1 VKYGSEESI
10 ALTEQIYRALAL
22 GAHKSSVI
30 MAYERGAFPV
40 HNHELEKNHPFFRR
54 LIENSS
60 EEINDLYYAKGR
72 RNICLTTTAPAGS
85 VSTQTQTTSGIEPT
99 IFIDYLRYRKI
110 NPNDTDAKVD
120 RVDELGDKWQQYRVY
135 HHGVVKWMETTGE
148 TDTTKSPYFGATCN
162 EIDWVSS
169 VDVQAAAQKWVEHS
183 ISKTCN
189 LPRDVSKEVVSQCYM
204 RAWEMGCK
212 GFTVYREGS
221 RDAVIVS
228 SDASKDEQKKEGIVE
243 NHAPKRPKELDCD
256 IHQVKVAGESW
267 TMLVGLLNGR
277 PYEVFGGLSR
287 LIEVPKKRKTGRLL
301 KNGRKEGVTTYN
313 LVLGE
318 EDDEMKI
325 KDVVSVFDNETHG
338 AFTRTIS
345 LALRHGIP
353 LQYVCEQLQKD
364 KHSDMQSFSRV
375 IARVL
380 KTYIQDGTKS
390 GQSVCDNCGAKGSL
404 VYVDKCVNCL
414 QCGHSKCG

>member
-1 VKYGSEESI
+1 
-10 ALTEQIYRALAL
+10 
-22 GAHKSSVI
+22 
-30 MAYERGAFPV
+30 
-40 HNHELEKNHPFFRR
+40 
-54 LIENSS
+54 
-60 EEINDLYYAKGR
+60 
-72 RNICLTTTAPAGS
+72 
-85 VSTQTQTTSGIEPT
+85 
-99 IFIDYLRYRKI
+99 
-110 NPNDTDAKVD
+110 
-120 RVDELGDKWQQYRVY
+120 
-135 HHGVVKWMETTGE
+135 
-148 TDTTKSPYFGATCN
+148 
-162 EIDWVSS
+162 
-169 VDVQAAAQKWVEHS
+169 
-183 ISKTCN
+183 
-189 LPRDVSKEVVSQCYM
+189 M
-204 RAWEMGCK
+204 RAWETGCK

-228 SDASKDEQKKEGIVE
+228 SDAKKEKTEEKQESIAE
-243 NHAPKRPKELDCD
+243 NHAPKRPKDLECD

-267 TMLVGLLNGR
+267 TMLVGLLDGR

-287 LIEVPKKRKTGRLL
+287 LIEIPKKRKQGKLL

-318 EDDEMKI
+318 EDDEIKI

-353 LQYVCEQLQKD
+353 LQYVCEQLSKD

-380 KTYIQDGTKS
+380 KTYIKDGTKS
-390 GQSVCDNCGAKGSL
+390 GQAICENCNAKGSL